1 MEHELEIWA
10 EYDHHPAGA
19 AFKDGSRTYTSF
31 EISNLG
37 NVRKRSG
44 KTGLY
49 KTVNPK
55 PCGGGNDISYL
66 GLPSN
71 RHKYVHR
78 LVAIHFVPNPNDH
91 TDVFHKDGD
100 PHNNHYTNLYW
111 GPRNYTRWKN
121 RQDLLSNI

>member
-1 MEHELEIWA
+1 MEQEVEIWV
-10 EYDHHPAGA
+10 EYDRYPAGLP
-19 AFKDGSRTYTSF
+19 FKDGSRTYTSF
-31 EISNLG
+31 EVSNWG

-49 KTVNPK
+49 KPVNPK
-55 PCGGGNDISYL
+55 PCGGGGNISYL

-78 LVAIHFVPNPNDH
+78 LVAMHFVPKYVDNY

-100 PHNNHYTNLYW
+100 THNNHYTNLYW
-111 GPRNYTRWKN
+111 GPRNYTRRKN
-121 RQDLLSNI
+121 RQDLLN